1 MGHIHTQH
9 ACSAHGMLAGLKQ
22 EVTSA
27 LPSQPKL
34 PESCVLSCVQQDVSI
49 KLTATL
55 PQRELCHAKPCPTA
69 LTDRLCVCM
78 PFQSIEPA
86 HLQHFHFIC
95 ILSHKHRRAC
105 HCFVQVLPCNLHTLG
120 PGQLFVLNVSTLQA
134 STRCGTRHSPTSHR
148 PHVIHPSPSLLA
160 LSTAAV

>member
-1 MGHIHTQH
+1 MHSPANQSCQSPV
-9 ACSAHGMLAGLKQ
+9 CSPVRSK
-22 EVTSA
+22 TY
-27 LPSQPKL
+27 PSISLQRCH
-34 PESCVLSCVQQDVSI
+34 SVSY
-49 KLTATL
+49 AM
-55 PQRELCHAKPCPTA
+55 PCPTA
-69 LTDRLCVCM
+69 LADSLCVCM

-120 PGQLFVLNVSTLQA
+120 PRQLFVLNVSTLQA

-148 PHVIHPSPSLLA
+148 PHVIQPSPSLLA